1 MDAVRLVGRA
11 AHDAPQEGDLVAA
24 LLDRHAVILDLIV
37 LEVRELMI
45 VRREERLGVDLL
57 LDVLDDGA
65 RDAHAVERA
74 RAAANLIE
82 DDKAVLR
89 RVLKDLRDFIHLDH
103 EGALTADEVVARAD
117 ALSTSERR
125 PLAQMPELS
134 ASSYLSGKF
143 MSGYEDYAT
152 DQFPLREQF
161 RTLKALMGLYVFGQ
175 KDNNGVYLA
184 DGSAAKL
191 EYPLNEGSVAHAAD
205 RFRYL
210 YETLMAGTNAKVYLS
225 VIPDKNYF
233 LAEANGYPALDYQ
246 ALTDALRKQTEFAAY
261 IDLFGTL
268 TADDYYRTDS
278 HWRQENLLTAADTLA
293 AAMGVALPDNRYTE
307 WTLDRPYYGV
317 YYGYAALPM
326 EPDHLTYLTSDL
338 LDACTVYNYETGKTG
353 PIYDL
358 AKGAGKDPYELFL
371 SGSVSLLTIENPNAD
386 TDRELV
392 IFRDS
397 FGSSLAPLL
406 VPGYA
411 KVTLADIR
419 YLPSSQMGKYLTFTD
434 QDVLF
439 LYSAPVLNNS
449 ETLK

>member
-1 MDAVRLVGRA
+1 MDIQKKRDLLMSLPLMEQEQRWIMERLDTLSVKEQYQLSAAILRTGKLEELAGKTGWELQTAILHMDPEVAVDAVNC
-11 AHDAPQEGDLVAA
+11 
-24 LLDRHAVILDLIV
+24 LLS
-37 LEVRELMI
+37 LE
-45 VRREERLGVDLL
+45 
-57 LDVLDDGA
+57 
-65 RDAHAVERA
+65 
-74 RAAANLIE
+74 
-82 DDKAVLR
+82 
-89 RVLKDLRDFIHLDH
+89 
-103 EGALTADEVVARAD
+103 
-117 ALSTSERR
+117 
-125 PLAQMPELS
+125 
-134 ASSYLSGKF
+134 
-143 MSGYEDYAT
+143 
-152 DQFPLREQF
+152 
-161 RTLKALMGLYVFGQ
+161 
-175 KDNNGVYLA
+175 
-184 DGSAAKL
+184 
-191 EYPLNEGSVAHAAD
+191 
-205 RFRYL
+205 
-210 YETLMAGTNAKVYLS
+210 
-225 VIPDKNYF
+225 
-233 LAEANGYPALDYQ
+233 
-246 ALTDALRKQTEFAAY
+246 
-261 IDLFGTL
+261 
-268 TADDYYRTDS
+268 DYYRTDL
-278 HWRQENLLTAADTLA
+278 HWRQEQLTDVAARLLEGMGAEAPGTFREETL
-293 AAMGVALPDNRYTE
+293 PT
-307 WTLDRPYYGV
+307 PYYGV

-326 EPDHLTYLTSDL
+326 EPDRLTYLTSDL

>member
-1 MDAVRLVGRA
+1 
-11 AHDAPQEGDLVAA
+11 
-24 LLDRHAVILDLIV
+24 
-37 LEVRELMI
+37 
-45 VRREERLGVDLL
+45 
-57 LDVLDDGA
+57 
-65 RDAHAVERA
+65 
-74 RAAANLIE
+74 
-82 DDKAVLR
+82 
-89 RVLKDLRDFIHLDH
+89 
-103 EGALTADEVVARAD
+103 
-117 ALSTSERR
+117 
-125 PLAQMPELS
+125 
-134 ASSYLSGKF
+134 
-143 MSGYEDYAT
+143 
-152 DQFPLREQF
+152 
-161 RTLKALMGLYVFGQ
+161 
-175 KDNNGVYLA
+175 
-184 DGSAAKL
+184 
-191 EYPLNEGSVAHAAD
+191 
-205 RFRYL
+205 
-210 YETLMAGTNAKVYLS
+210 
-225 VIPDKNYF
+225 
-233 LAEANGYPALDYQ
+233 
-246 ALTDALRKQTEFAAY
+246 
-261 IDLFGTL
+261 
-268 TADDYYRTDS
+268 
-278 HWRQENLLTAADTLA
+278 
-293 AAMGVALPDNRYTE
+293 MGVALPDNRYTE

-406 VPGYA
+406 VPGYV

>member
-1 MDAVRLVGRA
+1 MELWKNFDRLVVFDTETTGIEFGRDRIIEIGAVALENGAERGNFNALVRLPAGQMLPTFITELTGITDEQLDREGVDGRA
-11 AHDAPQEGDLVAA
+11 AAEGFCRLLEGAERPLLVAYNAQFDLNFLYYLLKPLGLVSVLRKPRFLDA
-24 LLDRHAVILDLIV
+24 LTVYRDRRDYPHKLCNAIEAYGLTEAENSHRAVDDARATV
-37 LEVRELMI
+37 
-45 VRREERLGVDLL
+45 LL
-57 LDVLDDGA
+57 LEAMAAEKDD
-65 RDAHAVERA
+65 
-74 RAAANLIE
+74 
-82 DDKAVLR
+82 
-89 RVLKDLRDFIHLDH
+89 
-103 EGALTADEVVARAD
+103 
-117 ALSTSERR
+117 
-125 PLAQMPELS
+125 
-134 ASSYLSGKF
+134 
-143 MSGYEDYAT
+143 
-152 DQFPLREQF
+152 
-161 RTLKALMGLYVFGQ
+161 LM
-175 KDNNGVYLA
+175 
-184 DGSAAKL
+184 
-191 EYPLNEGSVAHAAD
+191 
-205 RFRYL
+205 R
-210 YETLMAGTNAKVYLS
+210 
-225 VIPDKNYF
+225 
-233 LAEANGYPALDYQ
+233 
-246 ALTDALRKQTEFAAY
+246 Y

-278 HWRQENLLTAADTLA
+278 HWRQENLLTTADTLA
-293 AAMGVALPDNRYTE
+293 AAMGVALPGNRYTK

-326 EPDHLTYLTSDL
+326 EPDQLTYLTSDL